1 MWQKSQ
7 SLQNRIVSGLGIN
20 APQSLTWCSQPD
32 PLLSVL
38 RVSTLGRSTSGPRPR
53 SSPCCLTLA
62 PPTSGYPLS
71 TARAMPAVS
80 DTPGPAHPSALP
92 VVVRVARLRVGC
104 VCVLW
109 GELAGTFRDSWL
121 CPTFLLSPPTGRRL
135 GRCAN
140 HRSDV

>member
-1 MWQKSQ
+1 MWQKSR
-7 SLQNRIVSGLGIN
+7 SLQNRTGTRLGIN
-20 APQSLTWCSQPD
+20 APQSFTWCSQPD
-32 PLLSVL
+32 PVLSVL

-62 PPTSGYPLS
+62 PLTSGYPLS

-80 DTPGPAHPSALP
+80 DTPGPAQPSALP
-92 VVVRVARLRVGC
+92 VVVRVARLGVGC

-109 GELAGTFRDSWL
+109 GELAWTFPDSGL
-121 CPTFLLSPPTGRRL
+121 CPTSLLNPPTGRRL